1 MFWGVYLFK
10 KKFKSIDLFFFYLSN
25 PEGVSKSMEI
35 FGYNLETI
43 FVWGKYFHFARRPL
57 FCSRNVNWLKLGET
71 LTSTDSSSSSPP
83 DFTLGLSGQPPF
95 NSLWRPTKCK
105 VKSRILLNQNTAL
118 LPTFR
123 KSQAWHLNFSQLF
136 DDLGHE
142 NHIFSES
149 ISSRLTILISLTT
162 WPPDYNILLVTK
174 WHVGFVIFVHTLT
187 FV

>member
-10 KKFKSIDLFFFYLSN
+10 KKFKSIGLFFFYLSN

-57 FCSRNVNWLKLGET
+57 FCSRNVNWLKPGET
-71 LTSTDSSSSSPP
+71 LTSTDPLLPP
-83 DFTLGLSGQPPF
+83 LLQISHSACLDNHRLIPCDVPQS
-95 NSLWRPTKCK
+95 
-105 VKSRILLNQNTAL
+105 VKLNHGFCSIRITALL

-123 KSQAWHLNFSQLF
+123 KLQAWHLNFSQLF

-149 ISSRLTILISLTT
+149 I
-162 WPPDYNILLVTK
+162 
-174 WHVGFVIFVHTLT
+174 
-187 FV
+187 